1 MNSDFSSD
9 SSADSK
15 NLLGNIVNVIR
26 DPITGRVLQGA
37 CGVAGITS
45 VFTGGAAVPVAGVV
59 CGVAGIQGAISR

>member
-1 MNSDFSSD
+1 MSDFSSD

-15 NLLGNIVNVIR
+15 NLLGNIVNAIR

-37 CGVAGITS
+37 CGVAGIAS
-45 VFTGGAAVPVAGVV
+45 VVTGGAAVPVAGVV

>member
-45 VFTGGAAVPVAGVV
+45 VVTGGVAVPVAGVV